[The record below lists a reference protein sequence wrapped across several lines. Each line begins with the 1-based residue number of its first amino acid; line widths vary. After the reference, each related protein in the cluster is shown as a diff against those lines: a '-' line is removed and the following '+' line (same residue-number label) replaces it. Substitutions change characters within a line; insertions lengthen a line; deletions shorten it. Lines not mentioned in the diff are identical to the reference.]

1 MTGAWERSRTRKGPE
16 RHCRSQS
23 GGVHR
28 DTQPTSARAWTR
40 LCARVRGSASLL
52 HCRAAGRYLWVSMA
66 TGRGRMLGPGC
77 FGLQALRGSLHRD
90 GATWGSA
97 GVAAAA
103 AGRSGFRRS
112 PGARLAR
119 GSSVWR
125 QSTSRDQPNEKSSS
139 ICFLSLDRM
148 PSEILLTIFSY
159 LDAVSLLCIGCV
171 SRRFYHLASDNF
183 IWLKIYS
190 AAFSSKRSH
199 WKVNKVEE
207 TATSVSVLSVEDR
220 EVGYWKKEYITKQ
233 ISSVKAALAHILK
246 PVNSYTGLPVKTK
259 EALRLSGLGWAIIL
273 REKSGKEHIMQ
284 HVDLSLNDT
293 SVTVVWH
300 GKNWPCLATLSTL
313 DLCGVTPVFMDRYK
327 TPDPNG
333 PRWLSLIA
341 KYDLS
346 HLSKSTMV
354 GCDRLVRIFCLNPGL
369 LVGLWQKED
378 GLAFIMANLHF
389 HRLVERSTLGSATLP
404 YVLPPHS
411 PFVDDSPEYGL
422 QGYQLH
428 IDMHGGGIFYL
439 CSTFRNLFSRKGC
452 IENGYVK
459 FMVISL
465 KNNREHLPLIGKVG
479 LAWRT
484 NVFDGFIESC
494 SVVDVTLLDEHRK
507 PFWCVSSPVCMRS
520 AACPSDGPNF
530 LGHTY
535 YVDYM
540 DAEGGVHAE
549 LVWIEETEEYFLVS
563 LALYLSVAKINHWF
577 GTKY

>member
-1 MTGAWERSRTRKGPE
+1 MTGARDRSRARKCPGRRP
-16 RHCRSQS
+16 RRKS

-28 DTQPTSARAWTR
+28 AARPASARGWRR
-40 LCARVRGSASLL
+40 LCARARGRAAPLL
-52 HCRAAGRYLWVSMA
+52 HCRAAAR
-66 TGRGRMLGPGC
+66 RK
-77 FGLQALRGSLHRD
+77 GS
-90 GATWGSA
+90 
-97 GVAAAA
+97 GV
-103 AGRSGFRRS
+103 
-112 PGARLAR
+112 RLAR
-119 GSSVWR
+119 GSSVLR
-125 QSTSRDQPNEKSSS
+125 QSTRRDQSNEKSSS
-139 ICFLSLDRM
+139 VCFMSLDRM
-148 PSEILLTIFSY
+148 PSEILLNIFSY
-159 LDAVSLLCIGCV
+159 LDAVSLLCTGCV

-183 IWLKIYS
+183 IWIKIYS

-199 WKVNKVEE
+199 WKVKTVEE
-207 TATSVSVLSVEDR
+207 TATSVSVLSVEDK

-246 PVNSYTGLPVKTK
+246 PVNPYTGLPVKTK

-293 SVTVVWH
+293 SVTVMWY
-300 GKNWPCLATLSTL
+300 GKNWPCLAMLSTL

-378 GLAFIMANLHF
+378 GLAFVMANLHF
-389 HRLVERSTLGSATLP
+389 HRLVERSTLGSATIP

-439 CSTFRNLFSRKGC
+439 CSTFRNLFSRKGAPTLPY
-452 IENGYVK
+452 IAK
-459 FMVISL
+459 PQLLSKTPFMPSNQYYLKDSTHCQVFAIS
-465 KNNREHLPLIGKVG
+465 
-479 LAWRT
+479 
-484 NVFDGFIESC
+484 
-494 SVVDVTLLDEHRK
+494 
-507 PFWCVSSPVCMRS
+507 MR
-520 AACPSDGPNF
+520 CR
-530 LGHTY
+530 LGHP
-535 YVDYM
+535 
-540 DAEGGVHAE
+540 GHS
-549 LVWIEETEEYFLVS
+549 VS
-563 LALYLSVAKINHWF
+563 VLTLKKYSWKILPQ
-577 GTKY
+577 

>member
-207 TATSVSVLSVEDR
+207 TATSLCLTKTLEKRHICSQRKSER
-220 EVGYWKKEYITKQ
+220 EGKK
-233 ISSVKAALAHILK
+233 
-246 PVNSYTGLPVKTK
+246 N
-259 EALRLSGLGWAIIL
+259 
-273 REKSGKEHIMQ
+273 
-284 HVDLSLNDT
+284 
-293 SVTVVWH
+293 VV
-300 GKNWPCLATLSTL
+300 
-313 DLCGVTPVFMDRYK
+313 
-327 TPDPNG
+327 G

>member
-1 MTGAWERSRTRKGPE
+1 MTGAWERSRTRKCPE
-16 RHCRSQS
+16 RRSRSKS

-28 DTQPTSARAWTR
+28 ETQPTSARAWTR
-40 LCARVRGSASLL
+40 LCARVRGSASRL
-52 HCRAAGRYLWVSMA
+52 HCRPAR
-66 TGRGRMLGPGC
+66 RK
-77 FGLQALRGSLHRD
+77 GS
-90 GATWGSA
+90 
-97 GVAAAA
+97 GV
-103 AGRSGFRRS
+103 
-112 PGARLAR
+112 RLVR
-119 GSSVWR
+119 GSSVLR
-125 QSTSRDQPNEKSSS
+125 QSTRHDQPNEKSSS
-139 ICFLSLDRM
+139 ICFISLDRM
-148 PSEILLTIFSY
+148 PSEILLNIFSY
-159 LDAVSLLCIGCV
+159 LDAVSLLCTGCV

-183 IWLKIYS
+183 IWIKFYS

-199 WKVNKVEE
+199 WKVKTVEE
-207 TATSVSVLSVEDR
+207 TAMSVSVLSVEDK

-246 PVNSYTGLPVKTK
+246 PVNPYTGLPVKTK

-293 SVTVVWH
+293 SVTVVWY

-313 DLCGVTPVFMDRYK
+313 DLCGMTPVFMDRYK
-327 TPDPNG
+327 APDPNG

-378 GLAFIMANLHF
+378 GLAFVMANLHF

-459 FMVISL
+459 FMAISL

-484 NVFDGFIESC
+484 NVFDGFIERC
-494 SVVDVTLLDEHRK
+494 CVVDVTLLDEHRK
-507 PFWCVSSPVCMRS
+507 PFWCVSSPVCVRS
-520 AACPSDGPNF
+520 AAYPSDGPNF

-540 DAEGGVHAE
+540 DTEGGVHAE
-549 LVWIEETEEYFLVS
+549 LVWIEETEEYFLIS